1 MKFTGRL
8 LRAVSLAF
16 GLPVL
21 VNCGGAAGASN
32 EDRAGETSI
41 NDRFSV
47 GRLSG
52 SSKWSPCAVRDDTA
66 RIPRANCQPRAI
78 DRAVRA
84 TADSARFGTAGA
96 ARALHW
102 NALRDLSVA
111 DRSPRVLDLAIS
123 SLEDAART
131 TPSDAAI
138 LNDLAVAH
146 LMRAEHEQAV
156 RPLLHALDAVE
167 RGAAIAPG
175 NPALLFNRALILDR
189 LYLSAL
195 ARDAWSSYLRIERDV
210 AWRQEAE
217 SHVRRL
223 AARQDTASRRLDAE
237 RLMNADMMAARIDTA
252 VHETPQSARE
262 AGFGLLGQWG
272 LAVQQGDSIRA
283 GRALA
288 LIRQIARVSS
298 SVGGD
303 GTLARVA
310 AAFDESSPQANRRA
324 ADAYV
329 EFTTGFALYGRGAY
343 EDAARALLRAEK
355 DMRDMR
361 IPFAGWASLYGALAE
376 INLGKYPAAEHRLDA
391 VLATATPAE
400 NALRG
405 KAIWALGLTK
415 VRRGAYETA
424 IRRYR
429 EAIPYFAAIRESENL
444 GTLAALLAE
453 ALELAGQET
462 AARGEELRCIQ
473 LLSSSGGSIF
483 RTNALGVLARYARND
498 RLHTAALTIMDEVL
512 AVVSPRERPQIVAWA
527 YGVRARGELASGRR
541 ELAKDNLSKARTW
554 IARIAPG
561 RGRDQ
566 IAADV
571 SLVDAELLLA
581 TDSRAARDSLLTIV
595 RAYRATNSEIK
606 LPEALRLAATA
617 SRDAGDT
624 AAARRLLTEA
634 IEQVQERRGGF
645 PTAELRATFYETM
658 EKVFDAAMILEL
670 QSGRPELALGYLE
683 SGRAAAWGA
692 RVLPVSRYVA
702 DIQRRLPP
710 NAAAIEYGVLADAA
724 CLWTIT
730 ANSVTYH
737 PIPIGRDSL
746 LKLVA
751 RFNSEAII
759 DEPTKESARAVLFD
773 LLVRPAIHE
782 LAGSKTL
789 LVIPDREL
797 SVLPFAALWD
807 RESDRYLLSAFV
819 IHTLP
824 SATFL
829 PVAERRSVAPR
840 HGRRQALVVGDPAF
854 DSGAL
859 AGLPRLQGAAREAQ
873 QIADVYGP
881 SSVVLTDTRA
891 RRDEVLSQLKSA
903 EVFHFAGHAITDLEQ
918 PERSFLVFA
927 ADTTL
932 ADGILQAREIGQ
944 LRLSSTKLV
953 VLSACRSLGTRSTH
967 VGPLAGLAYS
977 FLRAGVPG
985 TISSLWD
992 VSDEGTTELFL
1003 SFHRHLNAGASPA
1016 DALRAAQLESLQ
1028 SPRAM
1033 LRAPRIWAAFVY
1045 SGP

>member
-1 MKFTGRL
+1 LGCL
-8 LRAVSLAF
+8 CWSIAV
-16 GLPVL
+16 VRR
-21 VNCGGAAGASN
+21 GASN

-52 SSKWSPCAVRDDTA
+52 SSQWSPCAVRDDTA

-78 DRAVRA
+78 GRAARA

-102 NALRDLSVA
+102 NALRDLRVA

-355 DMRDMR
+355 DMRDTR

-391 VLATATPAE
+391 VLAMATPAE

-415 VRRGAYETA
+415 VRRGAYEAA

-624 AAARRLLTEA
+624 AAARRTPHGSDRA
-634 IEQVQERRGGF
+634 GSGAAGRVSHSGASRDV
-645 PTAELRATFYETM
+645 LRDDGEG
-658 EKVFDAAMILEL
+658 VRCRHDLEL

-702 DIQRRLPP
+702 DIQRRLPR

-918 PERSFLVFA
+918 PERSFLVLA